1 MVRQVQGGDQLFG
14 REPDSRVV
22 DPDLIDGGLRSKQFA
37 TVLDLLGYGEIDGIF
52 DEGGAGSNTFR
63 KNVFLD
69 NTPLQNSLGQE
80 NFSDVEVFV
89 KNGASNQTALQEI
102 NAIENT
108 IPVNVALTNSPFA
121 TEKTGTYTLAGSG
134 GQTVSGVAL
143 GANQMLVEISNHGYS
158 VGEVVHWANTTA
170 SGTVQTENPQT
181 QNILSVPDSDKF
193 VINTTFEDTSF
204 QKQAQNLL
212 HKD

>member
-89 KNGASNQTALQEI
+89 KNGASNQTAL
-102 NAIENT
+102 
-108 IPVNVALTNSPFA
+108 
-121 TEKTGTYTLAGSG
+121 
-134 GQTVSGVAL
+134 
-143 GANQMLVEISNHGYS
+143 
-158 VGEVVHWANTTA
+158 
-170 SGTVQTENPQT
+170 
-181 QNILSVPDSDKF
+181 
-193 VINTTFEDTSF
+193 
-204 QKQAQNLL
+204 
-212 HKD
+212 